1 MAEPTSVLTFKDLII
16 EVSRKMSTAF
26 YGADGDEEIQVPTD
40 PHDLAEAKRMVNNG
54 IRMFL
59 NDAPP
64 KGWFWTRP
72 VQQFV
77 LWADIAVDSAVT
89 VTGSAYD
96 PATNKSTIT
105 ATQSSF
111 FATMEEHTLTT
122 TTSGDFTITDYVSA
136 TVVKVQG
143 DASAVAAETFS
154 MTSGGNFT
162 MPVIFAGSVQGDI
175 HFAAG
180 TNRGSV
186 IAWGS
191 ESEARIF
198 REDSTSTTGIPAIAA
213 VRPKTTVVG
222 NRRRWEL
229 VIWPTPDSDVTVEF
243 PFDLH
248 FDKLVELDE
257 VQPAPLMYDEAVKA
271 ACLAIVDKDSENI
284 LGSDWNYYTGRALP
298 QAYLINNRAAPK
310 SVGSFNM
317 GSVSRADAIR
327 LFRNN
332 STRQDVTFNP

>member
-16 EVSRKMSTAF
+16 EVSRKMGTAF
-26 YGADGDEEIQVPTD
+26 YGSDGDEEVQVPTNA
-40 PHDLAEAKRMVNNG
+40 HDLAEAKRMVNNG

-59 NDAPP
+59 SDAPP

-72 VQQFV
+72 VQSFV
-77 LWADIAVDSAVT
+77 LWADIAVGTDT

-96 PATNKSTIT
+96 PGSNKSTIT
-105 ATQSSF
+105 ATASAF
-111 FATMEEHTLTT
+111 FPTMEEHTLTT

-136 TVVKVQG
+136 TVIKVQG
-143 DASAVAAETFS
+143 DASAVSAETFS
-154 MTSGGNFT
+154 MASGGAFT
-162 MPVIFAGSVQGDI
+162 LPVTFGGSVQGDI
-175 HFAAG
+175 RFAAG
-180 TNRGSV
+180 TNNGSV

-191 ESEARIF
+191 ESEIRAF
-198 REDSTSTTGIPAIAA
+198 REDSTSTGTPNIAA
-213 VRPKTTVVG
+213 VRPKATVVG
-222 NRRRWEL
+222 SRRRWDL
-229 VIWPTPDSDVTVEF
+229 VVWSTPDADVTVEF

-248 FDKLVELDE
+248 FDKLVEFDE

-271 ACLAIVDKDSENI
+271 ACLAAVDKDGENVM
-284 LGSDWNYYTGRALP
+284 GTDWEYYTRRALP
-298 QAYLINNRAAPK
+298 QSHLINNRAAPK

-332 STRQDVTFNP
+332 STRQDVSFNP